1 MHRSALDWHWL
12 ASVHLKVGQIGVQP
26 DFKEFMKLLSHHV
39 CSVCS
44 STRNTK
50 HGIRDAC
57 STADCCPLLSILS
70 VSYLIWGCSHITS
83 AKIGCG
89 ANKQKEGEG
98 DFKLPTP
105 PVIYEM
111 PSRPSRPPLSPSHHS
126 NSPSLSLLDV
136 CNALHSSFGT
146 YRAQILFHTKTSLLV
161 SP

>member
-57 STADCCPLLSILS
+57 STADCCPLLSIVFHWYPLLS
-70 VSYLIWGCSHITS
+70 IVVHCYPLLSNVIHCCPLLSIVIHLCILLLSTADIIDCLWMALLLELLEYCS
-83 AKIGCG
+83 
-89 ANKQKEGEG
+89 
-98 DFKLPTP
+98 
-105 PVIYEM
+105 
-111 PSRPSRPPLSPSHHS
+111 
-126 NSPSLSLLDV
+126 V
-136 CNALHSSFGT
+136 CSD
-146 YRAQILFHTKTSLLV
+146 
-161 SP
+161 

>member
-57 STADCCPLLSILS
+57 STADCCPLLSIVFHCYPLLS
-70 VSYLIWGCSHITS
+70 IVVHCYPLLSIVIHGCCPLLSIVIHCRPLLSIVVHCGIRS
-83 AKIGCG
+83 ADIIDC
-89 ANKQKEGEG
+89 
-98 DFKLPTP
+98 L
-105 PVIYEM
+105 
-111 PSRPSRPPLSPSHHS
+111 
-126 NSPSLSLLDV
+126 
-136 CNALHSSFGT
+136 
-146 YRAQILFHTKTSLLV
+146 
-161 SP
+161 